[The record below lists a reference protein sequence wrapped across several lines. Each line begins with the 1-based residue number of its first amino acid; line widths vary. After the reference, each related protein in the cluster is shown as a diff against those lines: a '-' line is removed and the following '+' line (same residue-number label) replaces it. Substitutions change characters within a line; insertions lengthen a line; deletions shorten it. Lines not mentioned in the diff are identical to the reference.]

1 MSEGNGYLAFVWTP
15 SGYRLT
21 EREGEPPAPGSEV
34 EEDGVTLRV
43 SKLGTSPLP
52 GDNRPCVYLQR

>member
-1 MSEGNGYLAFVWTP
+1 MAEGNGYLAFVWTP

-21 EREGEPPAPGSEV
+21 ERQGDPPALGSEV

-52 GDNRPCVYLQR
+52 GDSRPCVYLQR